1 LFRSY
6 SSISGLGPNGHRAV
20 ANYYLGTLQQTS
32 ATTNRQ
38 NFFSRYNSGDGGKL
52 IKMSFTFEQVEA
64 LLERQEKRYEQ
75 FQMRVLEILTRQM
88 NLTQKRLSE
97 NTYTSHADSLI
108 NSINQSHLA
117 GSTSDSWSMK
127 YKHLFKVDPEKT
139 DDAIPIIV
147 PQVAVTLPE
156 LNDIE
161 SPCLTEV
168 SLSHM
173 PSIAVPEKQV
183 SLETFAQIIPEVEQ
197 SLGDKSA
204 AATELFTK
212 PHSAYPNGRERS
224 IAASPGQKVI
234 SRTVFRSSVE
244 PNKPPYSAQ
253 RCIKN
258 KKIATVV
265 NARSRHGQVL
275 DFPTHL
281 RSCITTGIK
290 TMHVQC
296 NEVLFLL
303 LHKDPTTFRGGGA

>member
-1 LFRSY
+1 
-6 SSISGLGPNGHRAV
+6 
-20 ANYYLGTLQQTS
+20 
-32 ATTNRQ
+32 
-38 NFFSRYNSGDGGKL
+38 
-52 IKMSFTFEQVEA
+52 MSFTFEQVEA

-97 NTYTSHADSLI
+97 NTCTSHADSLI
-108 NSINQSHLA
+108 DSINQFHFEYLA
-117 GSTSDSWSMK
+117 GSKSDSWCKK
-127 YKHLFKVDPEKT
+127 YKDLFKVDPERSF
-139 DDAIPIIV
+139 DAVPIIV
-147 PQVAVTLPE
+147 PQAAVTLPG
-156 LNDIE
+156 LNDIK
-161 SPCLTEV
+161 SPCLTEAF
-168 SLSHM
+168 LSHV
-173 PSIAVPEKQV
+173 PSAAVPEKLV

-197 SLGDKSA
+197 SLGDKPA

-212 PHSAYPNGRERS
+212 SHSAYPNGRERS